1 MLRLLDL
8 RVFERILLL
17 RLLLLKSR
25 YLLFLGLCT
34 DVLKWLRLL
43 RFLLLWLLRLL
54 WLLMHGERILH
65 LWVLLLLLLHG
76 ERILHLRLLLLL
88 LSERILWML
97 LMHLVRI
104 LRML

>member
-65 LWVLLLLLLHG
+65 LWVLLLHG

-88 LSERILWML
+88 LSERILWVL